1 MKMKLKKILINITA
15 AVCICISLTGCTKVN
30 ENLSAKDIQKSI
42 VETGLV
48 KNMEETGSK
57 GLKRYYGL
65 NSSDFD
71 SVVLYTP
78 ESSMEVDEMLIV
90 KVKDKSQIEG
100 LEDTID
106 NRVNSQLQS
115 FGSYGPEQCGL
126 LNNYE
131 LKTEGKY
138 VFFAVSE
145 NAEKLKEA
153 FKEAILN
160 CFYNTGEIILSYFNL
175 KIKYNFF
182 MCFNKIKEGGD

>member
-78 ESSMEVDEMLIV
+78 EMLIV

-138 VFFAVSE
+138 VFFAVAE

-153 FKEAILN
+153 FKEAI
-160 CFYNTGEIILSYFNL
+160 
-175 KIKYNFF
+175 K
-182 MCFNKIKEGGD
+182 

>member
-48 KNMEETGSK
+48 KNMEETG
-57 GLKRYYGL
+57 YYGL

-153 FKEAILN
+153 FKEAI
-160 CFYNTGEIILSYFNL
+160 
-175 KIKYNFF
+175 K
-182 MCFNKIKEGGD
+182 

>member
-90 KVKDKSQIEG
+90 LVHNFQNFEVVSLLYCQLCLLKSLFVIY
-100 LEDTID
+100 LLLL
-106 NRVNSQLQS
+106 QLT
-115 FGSYGPEQCGL
+115 FHL
-126 LNNYE
+126 LP
-131 LKTEGKY
+131 
-138 VFFAVSE
+138 
-145 NAEKLKEA
+145 
-153 FKEAILN
+153 
-160 CFYNTGEIILSYFNL
+160 
-175 KIKYNFF
+175 
-182 MCFNKIKEGGD
+182 